1 MNRSVLIKL
10 VNETVCMWIFTH
22 LLPSPKKRTHS
33 NQAFQKFTLRS
44 LARQMRMC
52 GPLLSYTAMRG
63 ATMSRFP
70 MRMPISEMKHVSIR
84 PRNGSPFFVV
94 ARNGDSMGMMLSR
107 AMAFNRR
114 GAPVERSQ
122 CTLHCHPLPA
132 PMSVT
137 TPEQR
142 TSAVNL
148 WMVHLLVRLWRAA
161 PIVEAKAPTSTT

>member
-1 MNRSVLIKL
+1 
-10 VNETVCMWIFTH
+10 
-22 LLPSPKKRTHS
+22 
-33 NQAFQKFTLRS
+33 
-44 LARQMRMC
+44 
-52 GPLLSYTAMRG
+52 
-63 ATMSRFP
+63 

-114 GAPVERSQ
+114 GAPVERIQ
-122 CTLHCHPLPA
+122 CTLHPLPA